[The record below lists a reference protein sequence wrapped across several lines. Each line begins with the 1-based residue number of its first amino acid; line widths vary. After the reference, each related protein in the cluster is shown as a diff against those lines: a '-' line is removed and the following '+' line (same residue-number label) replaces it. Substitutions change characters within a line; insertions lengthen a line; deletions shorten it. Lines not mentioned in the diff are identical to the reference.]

1 MPPDAFSD
9 KETAMKVVLT
19 DYEYKSVETER
30 GIIEGAGHTLY
41 TFQKKT
47 EEELLSVVKD
57 ADAVITQYADI
68 NERVI
73 AAMERCRVIVRYGIG
88 FNNVDVDAAAKKGI
102 YVCNV
107 PDYGVEEVSDHAVM
121 LMLALAKKLPVYSHA
136 VKNGDWGYTSVIP
149 LRRFCT
155 STVGLIGFGRIPQL
169 VAKKLSGWG
178 VRLLAY
184 DPWGSPDAAA
194 ALNTTLTDLETIW
207 READFISVHCPLTKD
222 TQGMIDLAAMKKMK
236 NTAFLINTARGGV
249 IREDDLLTALQTG
262 QIAGAGL
269 DVFEK
274 EPLDR
279 DDPLLNLPQVL
290 VTPHSA
296 WYSETAI
303 AALQQKAAEEVVNVL
318 GGNAPLHCVN
328 LRQLR
333 QGGAV

>member
-19 DYEYKSVETER
+19 NYEYKSVETER

>member
-1 MPPDAFSD
+1 
-9 KETAMKVVLT
+9 MKVVLT

-41 TFQKKT
+41 IFQKKT

-136 VKNGDWGYTSVIP
+136 VKYGDWGYTSVIP

>member
-279 DDPLLNLPQVL
+279 DDPLLNFPQVL

>member
-88 FNNVDVDAAAKKGI
+88 FNNVDVYAAAKKGI

-207 READFISVHCPLTKD
+207 READFISVHGPLTKD

>member
-1 MPPDAFSD
+1 
-9 KETAMKVVLT
+9 MKVVLT